1 MELGYNWKDR
11 FETFNLKPFAAA
23 SIGQVHE
30 ASMKSGIRVAVKVQ
44 YPGVADSI
52 KSDIDNLVGVMKVWN
67 MFPEGM
73 FIDNI
78 VKVANKELSNE
89 VDYIREAEC
98 TRKFRKLLEPYND
111 YYVPKVIGEFHIQLF
126 KINYLSQCKL
136 YIKYN
141 S

>member
-1 MELGYNWKDR
+1 MLVKELGSNWRDR
-11 FETFNLKPFAAA
+11 FESFNLKPFAAA

-30 ASMKSGIRVAVKVQ
+30 ATIKGGLRVAVKVQ

-78 VKVANKELSNE
+78 VKVANKELANE
-89 VDYIREAEC
+89 VDYLREAEC
-98 TRKFRKLLEPYND
+98 TRKFRVLLEPYND
-111 YYVPKVIGEFHIQLF
+111 YYVPKVIG
-126 KINYLSQCKL
+126 KIF
-136 YIKYN
+136 I
-141 S
+141 

>member
-1 MELGYNWKDR
+1 MGSNWRDR

-30 ASMKSGIRVAVKVQ
+30 ATIKDGLRVAVKVQ

-78 VKVANKELSNE
+78 VKVANKELANE
-89 VDYIREAEC
+89 VDYLREAEC
-98 TRKFRKLLEPYND
+98 TRKFRVLLEPYND
-111 YYVPKVIGEFHIQLF
+111 YYVPKVIGEIFIQ
-126 KINYLSQCKL
+126 
-136 YIKYN
+136 YIYCYCILVI
-141 S
+141 

>member
-1 MELGYNWKDR
+1 M
-11 FETFNLKPFAAA
+11 KPFAAA

-30 ASMKSGIRVAVKVQ
+30 ATIKDGTRVAVKVQ

-78 VKVANKELSNE
+78 VKVANKELANE

-98 TRKFRKLLEPYND
+98 TNNFRKLLEPYSD
-111 YYVPKVIGEFHIQLF
+111 YYVPKVIGE
-126 KINYLSQCKL
+126 L
-136 YIKYN
+136 YSTIFIFT
-141 S
+141 